1 MKKSFPLGSVSPDA
15 AASVDTPTAS
25 LPRVIR
31 MPGLR
36 QMYPVARTTIYELI
50 KAGKLPR
57 PIALSKR
64 ARGWVLADVEEC
76 LAKLKAEANHG

>member
-1 MKKSFPLGSVSPDA
+1 MKKSFPLESVSPDA

>member
-1 MKKSFPLGSVSPDA
+1 MKKSFIPENIPLPA
-15 AASVDTPTAS
+15 AAPVGTSMQP

-31 MPGLR
+31 MPDLLR
-36 QMYPVARTTIYELI
+36 VYPVGRTTIYKLI

-64 ARGWVLADVEEC
+64 ARGWVLSEVEQC
-76 LAKLKAEANHG
+76 IAMLKAEGAGE